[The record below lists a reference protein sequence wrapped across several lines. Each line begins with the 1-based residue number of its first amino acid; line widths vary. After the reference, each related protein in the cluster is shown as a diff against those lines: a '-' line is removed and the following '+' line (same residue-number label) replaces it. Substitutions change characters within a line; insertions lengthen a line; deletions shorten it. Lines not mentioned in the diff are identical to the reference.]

1 MSTLNIQLPDSLYK
15 SLQKLAEQDGI
26 SLDQF
31 VTLAIAEKISALTT
45 EGYLQE
51 RASRGNRAQ
60 YEAVLSKVPDV
71 EPEPYDKL
79 PQHNNPGAAD

>member
-15 SLQKLAEQDGI
+15 SLQKLAEQDGV

-31 VTLAIAEKISALTT
+31 IALAVAEKISALTT

-51 RASRGNRAQ
+51 RASRGDRSK
-60 YEAVLSKVPDV
+60 YESVLAKVADV
-71 EPEPYDKL
+71 EPESNDHL
-79 PQHNNPGAAD
+79 